1 MISLPSKP
9 KITKKEENKAI
20 FEIEGLYPGYG
31 MTIGNSLRRVLFSSL
46 EGAAI
51 TQLKIEGCHHEFSA
65 IEGVLEDVITIIL
78 NIKKLRFKI
87 YSDGPEKVFLKI
99 KGEKKVKGSDLE
111 IPSQVELINKDSHI
125 VTLTDKKSELN
136 MELLI
141 ERGLGYVVSDQ
152 EKREKLEVGQISVD
166 AIFTPIKNVN
176 FRVENMRV
184 GKRTDFDRL
193 FLEIETDGTINPEE
207 AFKKSSK
214 ILVDHFQ
221 LLLGK
226 EESVKKE
233 NKDIEVK
240 EIERPAKEEKTEV
253 EKMKIEDI
261 GISSRIANILEKNN
275 IKTVSKIVKKGR
287 KGIIKIDGMGDGGI
301 KEITKKLKKINVEF

>member
-1 MISLPSKP
+1 
-9 KITKKEENKAI
+9 
-20 FEIEGLYPGYG
+20 
-31 MTIGNSLRRVLFSSL
+31 
-46 EGAAI
+46 
-51 TQLKIEGCHHEFSA
+51 
-65 IEGVLEDVITIIL
+65 
-78 NIKKLRFKI
+78 
-87 YSDGPEKVFLKI
+87 
-99 KGEKKVKGSDLE
+99 
-111 IPSQVELINKDSHI
+111 
-125 VTLTDKKSELN
+125 

-275 IKTVSKIVKKGR
+275 IKTVSKIVKKGK